1 MKKTIKGYVT
11 SVPVDEKQSRIA
23 VTEDGTEYRII
34 PKAAGIDLEDEINAS
49 VEVTGDLLEVDE
61 TRYLTV
67 RNYKVLDDA
76 AWDDDNA

>member
-1 MKKTIKGYVT
+1 MKMKIQGYVT

-23 VTEDGTEYRII
+23 VTQDGIEYRII

-61 TRYLTV
+61 VKYLTV

-76 AWDDDNA
+76 WDEENE